1 MKTSKAALDQIAKY
15 EGIRLKAYRCP
26 AGVLTVGVGHTG
38 PDVYEGM
45 TITHDQ
51 AMAFFAD
58 DIKASE
64 RAVEKLGMELTQGQ
78 LDSLVSFCYN
88 CGVKNLKK
96 LCTGRTKK
104 QIADAIPAYNKAKDP
119 KTGKMVVLPGLV
131 KRRAWERGLFAEGLE
146 DAPQATRPTN
156 PYPVPDK
163 PLRRGSRG
171 VTVRWLQRELVN
183 HGYDI
188 LVDGDFGP
196 KTAAA
201 VRDFQLQNDLVVD
214 EIVGKKTVAALLK

>member
-1 MKTSKAALDQIAKY
+1 MKTSKSALDQIAKY
-15 EGIRLKAYRCP
+15 EGIRLKAYKCP
-26 AGVLTVGVGHTG
+26 AGVWTIGVGHTG
-38 PDVYEGM
+38 GVYEGM

-51 AMAFFAD
+51 AMAFFAG
-58 DIKASE
+58 DITASE
-64 RAVEKLGMELTQGQ
+64 RSVEKLGMELTQGQ
-78 LDSLVSFCYN
+78 FDALVSFCYN
-88 CGVKNLKK
+88 CGAGNLKK

-104 QIADAIPAYNKAKDP
+104 QIADAIPLYNKGG
-119 KTGKMVVLPGLV
+119 GKVLAGLV
-131 KRRAWERGLFAEGLE
+131 KRRAWERGLFVEGLD

-163 PLRRGSRG
+163 PLRRGAKG

>member
-15 EGIRLKAYRCP
+15 EGIRLKAYQCP
-26 AGVLTVGVGHTG
+26 AGVWTIGVGHTG
-38 PDVYEGM
+38 GVYEGM

-51 AMAFFAD
+51 AMEFFAE

-78 LDSLVSFCYN
+78 FDALVSFCYN
-88 CGVKNLKK
+88 CGAGNLQKLVK
-96 LCTGRTKK
+96 GRTKK
-104 QIADAIPAYNKAKDP
+104 QIADAIPLYNKGG
-119 KTGKMVVLPGLV
+119 GKVLAGLV
-131 KRRAWERGLFAEGLE
+131 KRRAWERGLFVDGLD
-146 DAPQATRPTN
+146 DAPQATRPAN

-163 PLRRGSRG
+163 SLRRGSRG

-188 LVDGDFGP
+188 LVDGSFGP
-196 KTAAA
+196 LTGAA
-201 VRDFQLQNDLVVD
+201 VRDFQYQNNLEVD
-214 EIVGKKTVAALLK
+214 EIVGKKTIAALLK

>member
-1 MKTSKAALDQIAKY
+1 MKTSKSALDQIAKY

-26 AGVLTVGVGHTG
+26 AGVLTIGIGHTG

-78 LDSLVSFCYN
+78 VDGLVSFCYN
-88 CGVKNLKK
+88 CGAGNLKK

-104 QIADAIPAYNKAKDP
+104 QIADAIPLYNKGG
-119 KTGKMVVLPGLV
+119 GKVLAGLV
-131 KRRAWERGLFAEGLE
+131 KRRAWERGLFVEGL
-146 DAPQATRPTN
+146 DDSPQATRPTN

-163 PLRRGSRG
+163 PLRRGARG

>member
-1 MKTSKAALDQIAKY
+1 MKTSKAALEQIAKY
-15 EGIRLKAYRCP
+15 EGIRLKAYKCP
-26 AGVLTVGVGHTG
+26 AGVWTIGVGHTG
-38 PDVYEGM
+38 GVTEGM

-78 LDSLVSFCYN
+78 FDALVSFCYN
-88 CGVKNLKK
+88 CGAGNLKK

-104 QIADAIPAYNKAKDP
+104 QIADAIPLYNKGG
-119 KTGKMVVLPGLV
+119 GKVLAGLV
-131 KRRAWERGLFAEGLE
+131 KRRAWERGLFAEGLD
-146 DAPQATRPTN
+146 DAPQATRPNN

-214 EIVGKKTVAALLK
+214 EIVGNKTVAALLK

>member
-1 MKTSKAALDQIAKY
+1 MKTSKTALDQIAKY
-15 EGIRLKAYRCP
+15 EGIRLKAYKCP
-26 AGVLTVGVGHTG
+26 AGVWTIGVGHTG
-38 PDVYEGM
+38 GVTEGM

-51 AMAFFAD
+51 AMAYFAD

-64 RAVEKLGMELTQGQ
+64 RSVEKLGMELTQGQ
-78 LDSLVSFCYN
+78 FDALVSFCYN
-88 CGVKNLKK
+88 CGAGNLKK

-104 QIADAIPAYNKAKDP
+104 QIADAIPLYNKGG
-119 KTGKMVVLPGLV
+119 GKVLAGLV
-131 KRRAWERGLFAEGLE
+131 KRRAWERGLFAEGLD

>member
-15 EGIRLKAYRCP
+15 EGIRLKAYKCP
-26 AGVLTVGVGHTG
+26 AGVWTIGVGHTG
-38 PDVYEGM
+38 GVTEGM

-78 LDSLVSFCYN
+78 FDALVSFCYN
-88 CGVKNLKK
+88 CGAGNLKK

-104 QIADAIPAYNKAKDP
+104 QIADAIPLYNKGG
-119 KTGKMVVLPGLV
+119 GKVLAGLV
-131 KRRAWERGLFAEGLE
+131 KRRAWERGLFVEGLD

>member
-1 MKTSKAALDQIAKY
+1 MKTSKSALDQIAKY
-15 EGIRLKAYRCP
+15 EGIRLKAYKCP
-26 AGVLTVGVGHTG
+26 AGVWTIGVGHTG
-38 PDVYEGM
+38 GVTEGM

-78 LDSLVSFCYN
+78 FDALVSFCYN
-88 CGVKNLKK
+88 CGAGNLNK

-104 QIADAIPAYNKAKDP
+104 QIADAIPLYNKGG
-119 KTGKMVVLPGLV
+119 GKVLAGLV
-131 KRRAWERGLFAEGLE
+131 KRRAWERGLFAEGLD
-146 DAPQATRPTN
+146 DAPQATRTTN

-163 PLRRGSRG
+163 PLRRGARG

-201 VRDFQLQNDLVVD
+201 VRDFQLQNDLAVD

>member
-15 EGIRLKAYRCP
+15 EGIRLKAYKCP
-26 AGVLTVGVGHTG
+26 AGVWTIGVGHTG
-38 PDVYEGM
+38 GVTEGM

-78 LDSLVSFCYN
+78 FDALVSFCYN
-88 CGVKNLKK
+88 CGAGNLQKLVK
-96 LCTGRTKK
+96 GRTKK
-104 QIADAIPAYNKAKDP
+104 QIADAIPLYNKGG
-119 KTGKMVVLPGLV
+119 GKVLAGLV
-131 KRRAWERGLFAEGLE
+131 KRRAWERDLFVEGLD

-163 PLRRGSRG
+163 PLRRGAKG

>member
-15 EGIRLKAYRCP
+15 EGIRLKAYKCP
-26 AGVLTVGVGHTG
+26 AGVWTIGVGHTG
-38 PDVYEGM
+38 GVTEGM

-51 AMAFFAD
+51 AMAFFAE
-58 DIKASE
+58 DIKSSE

-78 LDSLVSFCYN
+78 FDALVSFCYN
-88 CGVKNLKK
+88 CGAGNLKK

-104 QIADAIPAYNKAKDP
+104 QIADAIPLYNKGG
-119 KTGKMVVLPGLV
+119 GKVLAGLV

-146 DAPQATRPTN
+146 NAPQATRPTN
-156 PYPVPDK
+156 LYPVPDK
-163 PLRRGSRG
+163 PLRRGAKG

-201 VRDFQLQNDLVVD
+201 VRDFQLQNVLVVD

>member
-26 AGVLTVGVGHTG
+26 AGVWTIGVGHTG
-38 PDVYEGM
+38 GVTEGM

-78 LDSLVSFCYN
+78 FDALVSFCYN
-88 CGVKNLKK
+88 CGAGNLKK

-104 QIADAIPAYNKAKDP
+104 QIADAIPLYNKGG
-119 KTGKMVVLPGLV
+119 GKVLAGLV
-131 KRRAWERGLFAEGLE
+131 KRRAWERGLFAEGLD

-163 PLRRGSRG
+163 PLRLGSRG

>member
-15 EGIRLKAYRCP
+15 EGIRLKAYKCP
-26 AGVLTVGVGHTG
+26 AGVWTIGVGHTG
-38 PDVYEGM
+38 GVTEGM

-51 AMAFFAD
+51 AMTFFAD

-64 RAVEKLGMELTQGQ
+64 RAVEKLGMDLTQGQ
-78 LDSLVSFCYN
+78 FDALVSFCYN
-88 CGVKNLKK
+88 CGAGNLQKLVK
-96 LCTGRTKK
+96 GRTKK
-104 QIADAIPAYNKAKDP
+104 QIADAIPLYNKGG
-119 KTGKMVVLPGLV
+119 GKVLAGLV
-131 KRRAWERGLFAEGLE
+131 KRRAWERGLFVEGGLD

-163 PLRRGSRG
+163 PLRRGAKG

-201 VRDFQLQNDLVVD
+201 VRDFQFQNDLVVD

>member
-1 MKTSKAALDQIAKY
+1 MKTSKTALDQIAKY
-15 EGIRLKAYRCP
+15 EGIRLKAYKCP
-26 AGVLTVGVGHTG
+26 AGVWTIGVGHTG
-38 PDVYEGM
+38 GVTEGM

-58 DIKASE
+58 DIKTSE

-78 LDSLVSFCYN
+78 FDALVSFCYN
-88 CGVKNLKK
+88 CGAGNLHKLVK
-96 LCTGRTKK
+96 GRTKK
-104 QIADAIPAYNKAKDP
+104 QIADAIPLYNKGG
-119 KTGKMVVLPGLV
+119 GKVLAGLV
-131 KRRAWERGLFAEGLE
+131 KRRAWERGMFVEGLD

-163 PLRRGSRG
+163 PLRRGAKG
-171 VTVRWLQRELVN
+171 VTVRWLLRELVN

-188 LVDGDFGP
+188 LVDGSFGP
-196 KTAAA
+196 LTGAA

>member
-1 MKTSKAALDQIAKY
+1 MKTSKTALDQIAKY
-15 EGIRLKAYRCP
+15 EGIRLKAYKCP
-26 AGVLTVGVGHTG
+26 AGVWTIGVGHTG
-38 PDVYEGM
+38 GVTEGM

-78 LDSLVSFCYN
+78 FDALVSFTYN
-88 CGVKNLKK
+88 CGAGNLKK

-104 QIADAIPAYNKAKDP
+104 QIADAIPLYNKGG
-119 KTGKMVVLPGLV
+119 GKILAGLV
-131 KRRAWERGLFAEGLE
+131 KRRAWERGLFAEGLVD

>member
-26 AGVLTVGVGHTG
+26 AGVLTVGIGHTG
-38 PDVYEGM
+38 PDVYDGM

-78 LDSLVSFCYN
+78 FDALVSFCYN
-88 CGVKNLKK
+88 CGAGNLKK

-104 QIADAIPAYNKAKDP
+104 QIADAIPLYNKGG
-119 KTGKMVVLPGLV
+119 GKVLAGLV
-131 KRRAWERGLFAEGLE
+131 KLRAWERGLFAEGLD

-163 PLRRGSRG
+163 PLRRGAKG

>member
-1 MKTSKAALDQIAKY
+1 MKTSKSALDQIAKY
-15 EGIRLKAYRCP
+15 EGIRLKAYKCP

-78 LDSLVSFCYN
+78 FDALVSFCYN
-88 CGVKNLKK
+88 CGAGNLQKLVK
-96 LCTGRTKK
+96 GRTKK
-104 QIADAIPAYNKAKDP
+104 QIADAIPLYNKGG
-119 KTGKMVVLPGLV
+119 GKVLAGLV
-131 KRRAWERGLFAEGLE
+131 KRRAWERGMFVEGLD

-163 PLRRGSRG
+163 PLRRGAKG

-188 LVDGDFGP
+188 LVDGSFGP
-196 KTAAA
+196 LTGAA

>member
-1 MKTSKAALDQIAKY
+1 MKTSKSALDQIAKY
-15 EGIRLKAYRCP
+15 EGIRLKAYKCP
-26 AGVLTVGVGHTG
+26 AGVWTIGVGHTG
-38 PDVYEGM
+38 GVTEGM
-45 TITHDQ
+45 TITNDQ
-51 AMAFFAD
+51 AMAFFAE

-78 LDSLVSFCYN
+78 FDALVSFCYN
-88 CGVKNLKK
+88 CGAGNLKK

-104 QIADAIPAYNKAKDP
+104 QIADAIPLYNKGG
-119 KTGKMVVLPGLV
+119 GKVLAGLV
-131 KRRAWERGLFAEGLE
+131 KRRAWERGLFADGLD

-156 PYPVPDK
+156 PYPVPEK
-163 PLRRGSRG
+163 PLRRGSHG

-188 LVDGDFGP
+188 LVDGSFGP
-196 KTAAA
+196 LTGAA

>member
-15 EGIRLKAYRCP
+15 EGIRLKAYKCP
-26 AGVLTVGVGHTG
+26 AGVWTIGVGHTG
-38 PDVYEGM
+38 GVTEGM

-64 RAVEKLGMELTQGQ
+64 RSVEKLGMELTQSQ
-78 LDSLVSFCYN
+78 FDALVSFCYN
-88 CGVKNLKK
+88 CGVKNLKQ
-96 LCTGRTKK
+96 LCTGRTKQK
-104 QIADAIPAYNKAKDP
+104 IADAIPAYNKAKDP

-146 DAPQATRPTN
+146 DDAPQATRPTN

-163 PLRRGSRG
+163 PLRRGAKG

-188 LVDGDFGP
+188 LVDGSFGP
-196 KTAAA
+196 LTGAA

>member
-1 MKTSKAALDQIAKY
+1 MKTSKAALDQIAQY

-26 AGVLTVGVGHTG
+26 AGVWTIGVGHTG
-38 PDVYEGM
+38 GVTEVM

-78 LDSLVSFCYN
+78 FDALVSFCYN
-88 CGVKNLKK
+88 CGAGNLQK
-96 LCTGRTKK
+96 LCKGRTKE
-104 QIADAIPAYNKAKDP
+104 QIANAIPLYNKGG
-119 KTGKMVVLPGLV
+119 GKVLAGLV
-131 KRRAWERGLFAEGLE
+131 KRRAWERNLFMSGISTAK
-146 DAPQATRPTN
+146 ATPSRPAN

-163 PLRRGSRG
+163 TLRRGSKG

-201 VRDFQLQNDLVVD
+201 VRDFQFQNDLVVD

>member
-1 MKTSKAALDQIAKY
+1 MKTSKTALDQIAKY
-15 EGIRLKAYRCP
+15 EGIRLKAYKCP
-26 AGVLTVGVGHTG
+26 AGVWTIGVGHTG
-38 PDVYEGM
+38 GVTEGM

-51 AMAFFAD
+51 AMTFFAE
-58 DIKASE
+58 DIKQSE

-78 LDSLVSFCYN
+78 FDALVSFCYN
-88 CGVKNLKK
+88 CGAGNLHKLVK
-96 LCTGRTKK
+96 GRTKK
-104 QIADAIPAYNKAKDP
+104 QIADAIPLYNKGG
-119 KTGKMVVLPGLV
+119 GKVLAGLV
-131 KRRAWERGLFAEGLE
+131 KRRAWERGLFVEGGLD
-146 DAPQATRPTN
+146 DAPRVTRLTN

-163 PLRRGSRG
+163 PLRRGAKG

-188 LVDGDFGP
+188 LVDGSFGP
-196 KTAAA
+196 LTGAA

>member
-26 AGVLTVGVGHTG
+26 AGVLTIGVGHTG

-51 AMAFFAD
+51 AMAFFAE
-58 DIKASE
+58 DIRASE
-64 RAVEKLGMELTQGQ
+64 RAVEKLGMDLTQGQ
-78 LDSLVSFCYN
+78 FDALVSFCYN
-88 CGVKNLKK
+88 CGAGNLQKLVK
-96 LCTGRTKK
+96 GRTKK
-104 QIADAIPAYNKAKDP
+104 QIADAIPLYNKGG
-119 KTGKMVVLPGLV
+119 GKVLAGLV
-131 KRRAWERGLFAEGLE
+131 KRRAWERGLFVECLE
-146 DAPQATRPTN
+146 DESKATRPAN

-163 PLRRGSRG
+163 PLRRGAKG

-188 LVDGDFGP
+188 LVDGSFGP
-196 KTAAA
+196 LTGAA
-201 VRDFQLQNDLVVD
+201 VRDFQYQNNLEVD
-214 EIVGKKTVAALLK
+214 EIVGKKTIAALLK

>member
-1 MKTSKAALDQIAKY
+1 MKTSRAALDQIAKY
-15 EGIRLKAYRCP
+15 EGIRLKAYKCP
-26 AGVLTVGVGHTG
+26 AGVWTIGVGHTG
-38 PDVYEGM
+38 GVTEGM

-78 LDSLVSFCYN
+78 FDALVSFCYN
-88 CGVKNLKK
+88 CGAGNLNK

-104 QIADAIPAYNKAKDP
+104 QIADAIPLYNKGG
-119 KTGKMVVLPGLV
+119 GKVLAGLV
-131 KRRAWERGLFAEGLE
+131 KRRAWERGLFVEGLD

-201 VRDFQLQNDLVVD
+201 VRDFQLQNDLAVD

>member
-26 AGVLTVGVGHTG
+26 AGVWTIGVGHTG
-38 PDVYEGM
+38 GVTEGM

-51 AMAFFAD
+51 AMAYFAD

-78 LDSLVSFCYN
+78 FDALVSFCYN
-88 CGVKNLKK
+88 CGAGNLKK

-104 QIADAIPAYNKAKDP
+104 QIADAIPLYNKGG
-119 KTGKMVVLPGLV
+119 GKVLAGLV
-131 KRRAWERGLFAEGLE
+131 KRRAWERGLFEDGLD
-146 DAPQATRPTN
+146 DAPQVTRPTN

-214 EIVGKKTVAALLK
+214 EIVGNKTVTALLK

>member
-15 EGIRLKAYRCP
+15 EGIRLKAYKCP
-26 AGVLTVGVGHTG
+26 AGVWTIGVGHTG
-38 PDVYEGM
+38 GVTEGM

-51 AMAFFAD
+51 AMAFFAE

-78 LDSLVSFCYN
+78 FDALVSFCYN
-88 CGVKNLKK
+88 CGAGNLQKLVK
-96 LCTGRTKK
+96 GRTKK
-104 QIADAIPAYNKAKDP
+104 QIADAIPLYNKGG
-119 KTGKMVVLPGLV
+119 GKVLAGLV
-131 KRRAWERGLFAEGLE
+131 KRRAWERGLFTEGLE
-146 DAPQATRPTN
+146 DESKATRPTN

-163 PLRRGSRG
+163 PLRRGAKG

-188 LVDGDFGP
+188 LVDGSFGP
-196 KTAAA
+196 LTGAA
-201 VRDFQLQNDLVVD
+201 VRDFQYQNNLEVD

>member
-26 AGVLTVGVGHTG
+26 AGVWTIGVGHTG
-38 PDVYEGM
+38 GVTEGM
-45 TITHDQ
+45 TITHEQ
-51 AMAFFAD
+51 AMAYFAE

-78 LDSLVSFCYN
+78 FDALVSFCYN
-88 CGVKNLKK
+88 CGAGNLKK
-96 LCTGRTKK
+96 LCTDRTKK
-104 QIADAIPAYNKAKDP
+104 QIADAIPLYNKGG
-119 KTGKMVVLPGLV
+119 GKVLAGLV
-131 KRRAWERGLFAEGLE
+131 KRRAWERGLFAEGLD
-146 DAPQATRPTN
+146 DAPQVTRPTN

-214 EIVGKKTVAALLK
+214 EIVGNKTVAALLK

>member
-15 EGIRLKAYRCP
+15 EGIRLKAYKCP
-26 AGVLTVGVGHTG
+26 AGVWTIGVGHTG
-38 PDVYEGM
+38 GVTEGM

-78 LDSLVSFCYN
+78 FDALVSFCYN
-88 CGVKNLKK
+88 CGAGNLQKLVK
-96 LCTGRTKK
+96 GRTKK
-104 QIADAIPAYNKAKDP
+104 QIADAIPLYNKGG
-119 KTGKMVVLPGLV
+119 GKVLAGLV
-131 KRRAWERGLFAEGLE
+131 KRRAWERGLFAEGLD

-201 VRDFQLQNDLVVD
+201 VRDFQYQNNLEVD
-214 EIVGKKTVAALLK
+214 EIVGKRTIAALLK

>member
-1 MKTSKAALDQIAKY
+1 MKTSEMALSKIAEF

-26 AGVLTVGVGHTG
+26 AGVLTIGVGHTG
-38 PDVYEGM
+38 SDVKEGM

-51 AMAFFAD
+51 AMAFFAE

-78 LDSLVSFCYN
+78 LDGLVSFCYN

-131 KRRAWERGLFAEGLE
+131 KRRAWERGLFTEGLD
-146 DAPQATRPTN
+146 DAPQATQPTN

-171 VTVRWLQRELVN
+171 NDVRWLQYELTQS
-183 HGYDI
+183 GYQI
-188 LVDGDFGP
+188 VVDGIFGS
-196 KTAAA
+196 KTDRC
-201 VRDFQLQNDLVVD
+201 VRDYQLQKGLQVDGVVGP
-214 EIVGKKTVAALLK
+214 ITRAALIG

>member
-15 EGIRLKAYRCP
+15 EGIRLKAYKCP

-51 AMAFFAD
+51 AMTFFAE

-78 LDSLVSFCYN
+78 FDALVSFCYN
-88 CGVKNLKK
+88 CGAGNLKK

-104 QIADAIPAYNKAKDP
+104 QIADAIPLYNKGG
-119 KTGKMVVLPGLV
+119 GKVLAGLV
-131 KRRAWERGLFAEGLE
+131 KRRAWERGLFVEGLD
-146 DAPQATRPTN
+146 DASQATRPTN

-201 VRDFQLQNDLVVD
+201 VRDFQLQNDLAVD

>member
-1 MKTSKAALDQIAKY
+1 MKTSKPVLEKIAEF
-15 EGIRLKAYRCP
+15 EGIRLTAYKCP
-26 AGVLTVGVGHTG
+26 AGVWTIGAGHTEG
-38 PDVYEGM
+38 VYEGM
-45 TITHDQ
+45 TITHEQ
-51 AMAFFAD
+51 AMGFLEY
-58 DIKASE
+58 DIRKSE
-64 RAVEKLGMELTQGQ
+64 QAVTALNMPFTQNQ
-78 LDSLVSFCYN
+78 FDALVSFTFN
-88 CGVKNLKK
+88 CGAGNLRK
-96 LCTGRTKK
+96 LCLGRSNA
-104 QIADAIPAYNKAKDP
+104 QIADAIPLYNKGG
-119 KTGKMVVLPGLV
+119 GKVLAGLV

-146 DAPQATRPTN
+146 DEPKATRPTN

-163 PLRRGSRG
+163 PLRRGAKG

>member
-26 AGVLTVGVGHTG
+26 AGVLTVGIGHTG
-38 PDVYEGM
+38 PDVYDGM

-51 AMAFFAD
+51 AMAFFAE

-64 RAVEKLGMELTQGQ
+64 RAVEKLGMDLTQGQ
-78 LDSLVSFCYN
+78 FDALVSFCYN
-88 CGVKNLKK
+88 CGAGNLQKLVK
-96 LCTGRTKK
+96 GRTKK
-104 QIADAIPAYNKAKDP
+104 QIADAIPLYNKGG
-119 KTGKMVVLPGLV
+119 GKVLAGLV
-131 KRRAWERGLFAEGLE
+131 KRRAWERGLFVEGLD
-146 DAPQATRPTN
+146 DAPQATRPAN

-163 PLRRGSRG
+163 PLRRGAKG

-214 EIVGKKTVAALLK
+214 EIVGKKTVSALLK

>member
-1 MKTSKAALDQIAKY
+1 MKTSKSALDQIAKY
-15 EGIRLKAYRCP
+15 EGIRLKAYKCP
-26 AGVLTVGVGHTG
+26 AGVWTIGVGHTG
-38 PDVYEGM
+38 GVTEGM

-78 LDSLVSFCYN
+78 FDALVSFCYN
-88 CGVKNLKK
+88 CGAGNLNK

-104 QIADAIPAYNKAKDP
+104 QIADAIPLYNKGG
-119 KTGKMVVLPGLV
+119 GKVLAGLV
-131 KRRAWERGLFAEGLE
+131 KRRAWERGLFAEGLD

-163 PLRRGSRG
+163 PLRRGARG

-201 VRDFQLQNDLVVD
+201 VRDFQLQNDLAVD